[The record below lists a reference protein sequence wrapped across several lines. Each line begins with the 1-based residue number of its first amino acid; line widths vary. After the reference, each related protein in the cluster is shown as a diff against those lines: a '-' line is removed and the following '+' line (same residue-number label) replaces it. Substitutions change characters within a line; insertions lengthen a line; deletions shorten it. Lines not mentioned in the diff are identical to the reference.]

1 MEHNRLDRWLP
12 WTLFALALAI
22 NLCGIGWGLPTGNQ
36 TWAADAIKPGAPLSI
51 LHRLFLS
58 EPFNSG
64 WFWFKYPPGHVFVLG
79 AAYALPLAL
88 TWLSGGLGTPTSNY
102 PWGMQDPE
110 GVMSLL
116 ALSGRGVSV
125 LMGAG
130 CTVFVY
136 ASVRRL
142 VDRDSGVAAA
152 LLTSLCYPVVFYSH
166 TTNVEIPYL
175 FWLLAALLAAVRLL
189 DEDARPR
196 WWLLLGAATAMSV
209 STKELGAGFFVGLV
223 PALALLIKTGGRGW
237 PALFAGAAWAGS
249 AFVATMVLA
258 NNVPL
263 NPSGFVNRLRFLT
276 HSLPADVAQEYSPYY
291 FPVDF
296 SADRGLA
303 VEWKQAG
310 IAARA
315 LLDSLGPLTALLAAA
330 GIVLSLLRR
339 HLALLLLTLLPAA
352 GFYLL
357 GLRSML
363 SLSIRY
369 VLPLSL
375 LACVFAGVALAA
387 LVSARRAVLSSRI
400 MAALLLTAALLYGL
414 DVDHML
420 VSDGRY
426 PAERWLQDNAEPG
439 QHVETW
445 QRATYL
451 PRIPPELVH
460 DEIEFSERNRSAFEQ
475 RQPDFVVV
483 SQASL
488 GGITVRYSNDWQ
500 QAEVGEPAGAEP
512 AGTQRA
518 DNGDWLPHQVSV
530 TGNIMNYRR
539 RENVELLNA
548 LRDGS
553 LGYREAS
560 RFRATPWIERPLIRS
575 LNPEIVIYRREKN
588 AAN

>member
-1 MEHNRLDRWLP
+1 MEANRLNRWLP
-12 WTLFALALAI
+12 WVLFALALAV
-22 NLCGIGWGLPTGNQ
+22 NFCGIGWGLPAGNQ

-51 LHRLFLS
+51 MHRVLLA

-64 WFWFKYPPGHVFVLG
+64 WFWFKYPMGHVFILG
-79 AAYALPLAL
+79 AAYSLPLAL
-88 TWLSGGLGTPTSNY
+88 TWLTGGLGTPTADY

-110 GVMSLL
+110 GVMTLL
-116 ALSGRGVSV
+116 ALSGRTVSV

-130 CTVFVY
+130 CSVFVY
-136 ASVRRL
+136 LSVRRL

-152 LLTSLCYPVVFYSH
+152 LLTTLCYPVVFYSH
-166 TTNVEIPYL
+166 TTNVEIPYV

-189 DEDARPR
+189 DEDARPL
-196 WWLLLGAATAMSV
+196 WWMLLGAATAMSV

-223 PALALLIKTGGRGW
+223 PALALLIKLGGRGW
-237 PALFAGAAWAGS
+237 STLLKGAAWAGA
-249 AFVATMVLA
+249 AFVATMVVA

-276 HSLPADVAQEYSPYY
+276 HSLPADMAREYSPYY

-296 SADRGLA
+296 STDRGMA
-303 VEWKQAG
+303 VELEQAG

-330 GIVLSLLRR
+330 GLLLSVLRR
-339 HLALLLLTLLPAA
+339 HGALLLLTLLPAL
-352 GFYLL
+352 GFYLF

-369 VLPLSL
+369 VLPLSV

-387 LVSARRAVLSSRI
+387 LASTRRLVLPARAL
-400 MAALLLTAALLYGL
+400 AALLLAAALVYGL

-420 VSDGRY
+420 VADGRY
-426 PAERWLQDNAEPG
+426 PAERWLQDNGKPG

-451 PRIPPELVH
+451 PHIPPRLLH
-460 DEIEFSERNRSAFEQ
+460 HEIEFADRNKPAFGQ
-475 RQPDFVVV
+475 RLPDFVVV
-483 SQASL
+483 SEASL
-488 GGITVRYSNDWQ
+488 GGITVQYSSDWQ
-500 QAEVGEPAGAEP
+500 QSGTAKPADSRATDAEQGDTA
-512 AGTQRA
+512 
-518 DNGDWLPHQVSV
+518 DWLPNQVSV
-530 TGNIMNYRR
+530 AGNIMNYKR
-539 RENVELLNA
+539 RENVELLTA

-553 LGYREAS
+553 LGYSEAA
-560 RFRATPWIERPLIRS
+560 RFKARPWIERPLIRS
-575 LNPEIVIYRREKN
+575 LNPEIVIYQRDGTR
-588 AAN
+588 AR